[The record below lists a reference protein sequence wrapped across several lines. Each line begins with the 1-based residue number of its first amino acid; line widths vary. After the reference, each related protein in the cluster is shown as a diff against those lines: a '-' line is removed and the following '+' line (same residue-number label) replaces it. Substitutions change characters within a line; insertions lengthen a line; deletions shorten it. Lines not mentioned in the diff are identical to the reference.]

1 MSYESFAEKIKFR
14 SGEFDKE
21 LFKRIVEYI
30 IEKELVTPKSIEV
43 YRSGVEVKIRAIA
56 EMMLVDEF
64 DLDIVQAVDY
74 LSIASF
80 VISMTI
86 LSKIEGGN
94 EPSDELEKY
103 IIEKLYTPQIKE
115 MFLTRK
121 FMTNP
126 ILEEFEVIKFV
137 KDTPEGPLES
147 YGGVRILI
155 DKSGDR
161 DFDEVFLET
170 TKGTLQEIVN
180 YISEVI
186 SDDARK
192 NSEKE

>member
-1 MSYESFAEKIKFR
+1 
-14 SGEFDKE
+14 
-21 LFKRIVEYI
+21 
-30 IEKELVTPKSIEV
+30 
-43 YRSGVEVKIRAIA
+43 
-56 EMMLVDEF
+56 
-64 DLDIVQAVDY
+64 
-74 LSIASF
+74 
-80 VISMTI
+80 
-86 LSKIEGGN
+86 
-94 EPSDELEKY
+94 
-103 IIEKLYTPQIKE
+103 